1 MPFIIKY
8 INIRLL
14 RVKSMLNRSDNKVNI
29 FNMIVELIGGL
40 GLFLYGM
47 KIMGDGLE
55 NAAGEK
61 LKVILEKVTS
71 NRFLG
76 VLIGALVT
84 AVIQSSSATTVMVVS
99 FVNTG
104 LMNLMQAVG
113 VIMGANI
120 GTTITAQM
128 VSLDLSKIAP
138 LFIGLGVVIV
148 MTAKKKRVK
157 EIGYI
162 ALGFGMLFLGMNMMS
177 QSMAPL
183 SESNTFKDIITVI
196 GDNRLVGVACGLAM
210 TAIVQS
216 SSATTGILVAL
227 ASTNSISINAAL
239 PIILGC
245 NIGTCVTALLAS
257 IGSNRTAK
265 KAAMLHLMFNIIGVI
280 IFLPFTTILGNFVTS
295 VNPSNVARQVANAH
309 TIFNIIVTIILFPL
323 ARFMVMFVNKI
334 LPGDGELEKEGAIYL
349 DKKLLDTPV
358 VAVGQIHKET
368 VRMASL
374 AKDNVKSAMDGF
386 LNNDKS
392 LIDKVFENE
401 KLINTL
407 EKQITD
413 YLVMISSKEL
423 SEEDNKVVTS
433 TFHVINDI
441 ERIGDHAENIAE
453 LALEKINENISID
466 GEAKVELIDMFN
478 KTFDAVTLSMKCY
491 DSRNVHEAE
500 KIREIEENI
509 DIYEKSLR
517 ESNIA
522 RLNKKVCSANS
533 STIFLDLISNFE
545 RIGDHSTNIA
555 ESVE

>member
-1 MPFIIKY
+1 M
-8 INIRLL
+8 
-14 RVKSMLNRSDNKVNI
+14 NI

-349 DKKLLDTPV
+349 DKKLIDTPV

-517 ESNIA
+517 ESNII

-555 ESVE
+555 ESVQ

>member
-14 RVKSMLNRSDNKVNI
+14 HVKSMLNRSDNKVNI

-349 DKKLLDTPV
+349 DKKLIDTPV

-517 ESNIA
+517 ESNII